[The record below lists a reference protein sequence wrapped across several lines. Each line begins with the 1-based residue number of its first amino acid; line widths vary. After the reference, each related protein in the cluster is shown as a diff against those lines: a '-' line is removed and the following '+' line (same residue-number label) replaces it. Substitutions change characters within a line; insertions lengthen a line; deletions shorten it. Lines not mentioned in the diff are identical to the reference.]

1 MIACRNLGQPTVN
14 SPIPCSILY
23 YHPYTTSRPKETKD
37 LRAYAYLLT
46 LWIRRSKTTGL
57 RTSIYSTFSPTCR
70 VRLPQHRSS
79 NSTGKQSRQDRQT
92 RTLFPSELAQ
102 SHSFQKVGRHS
113 KHGQNSEGQLLGTNY
128 RLISINQSIC
138 ERRRNEKMSEWR
150 RPVAMRTLPISSDA
164 IEHGRHILHG
174 VLYDERVPCI
184 YE

>member
-14 SPIPCSILY
+14 SPIPCLILY

-57 RTSIYSTFSPTCR
+57 RSSIYSTFSPTCR

-128 RLISINQSIC
+128 RLISINQSALNQNGVGHSQC
-138 ERRRNEKMSEWR
+138 GHFEFLLMPSSMSGTSCMTYCPTSASHVYMNKPFEFR
-150 RPVAMRTLPISSDA
+150 
-164 IEHGRHILHG
+164 
-174 VLYDERVPCI
+174 C
-184 YE
+184 

>member
-14 SPIPCSILY
+14 SPIPCLILY

-57 RTSIYSTFSPTCR
+57 RSSIYSSFSPTCR

-102 SHSFQKVGRHS
+102 AHSFQKVGRHS

-138 ERRRNEKMSEWR
+138 ERRRNEKMSELFTYQYR
-150 RPVAMRTLPISSDA
+150 
-164 IEHGRHILHG
+164 GF
-174 VLYDERVPCI
+174 PCI
-184 YE
+184 LEGFAVSA